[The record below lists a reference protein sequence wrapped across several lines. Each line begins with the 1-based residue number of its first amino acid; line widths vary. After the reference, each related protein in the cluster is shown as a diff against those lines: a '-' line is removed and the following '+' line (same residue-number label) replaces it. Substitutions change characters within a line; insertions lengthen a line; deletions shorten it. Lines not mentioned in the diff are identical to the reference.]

1 MKDLLNLE
9 YNQVIIID
17 KIEYTVIAMLKFI
30 ETSSYWIE
38 YILVDEKSGEQYYLD
53 VEPIGKYAL
62 HRMIDINL
70 EPELEI
76 SYQSELYE
84 LFQKGNAKIETYYGY
99 IGAGIND
106 EVEYYEYK
114 CNNKILT
121 IEKWKDTTE
130 ISCGKYIEKNS
141 IKIKKVKDDNFRL

>member
-17 KIEYTVIAMLKFI
+17 KIEYKVIAMLKFI

-62 HRMIDINL
+62 HRMININL
-70 EPELEI
+70 E
-76 SYQSELYE
+76 
-84 LFQKGNAKIETYYGY
+84 KR
-99 IGAGIND
+99 
-106 EVEYYEYK
+106 K
-114 CNNKILT
+114 C
-121 IEKWKDTTE
+121 
-130 ISCGKYIEKNS
+130 
-141 IKIKKVKDDNFRL
+141 